1 MDKINDLLFE
11 SIWAVGDVLVM
22 KRAAMKLDLERWSKD
37 YWIDEWGEDECGES
51 VLSFSSFSS
60 CLRRESV
67 LNFFPF
73 FLRHVEVIDSQ
84 TREVFKVTVEDFFE
98 KVSFRRV
105 SLSLSFLS
113 SFSLLTPDLSLRVWF
128 AQFGDYT
135 DRKHILKLKVRL
147 ST

>member
-22 KRAAMKLDLERWSKD
+22 KRAAVKLDLERWSKD

-51 VLSFSSFSS
+51 VFSFSSFSS

-84 TREVFKVTVEDFFE
+84 TREVFKVTVENFFE

-105 SLSLSFLS
+105 SLSPFSRRSPCSHQIFRFAFGLHSSETIPIGNISLS
-113 SFSLLTPDLSLRVWF
+113 SRSV
-128 AQFGDYT
+128 
-135 DRKHILKLKVRL
+135 
-147 ST
+147 